1 MLTGQALIKHEAQT
15 QISRSDRVRSAGYHP
30 KSGRTVLRY
39 CEYFSN
45 LQRAKIQDSAIN
57 SYGRKVDMETVEAI
71 KNHKNKNIG
80 KNTSV
85 YHYAGISTVYLYD
98 KKIANVMFNINKV
111 AIFSSGYMTKTTK
124 SRLNRILMH
133 FCGARLFQKAG
144 IWYIDYGCKDMIP
157 FVEGMEIDM
166 I

>member
-1 MLTGQALIKHEAQT
+1 MLTGQALIKHDAQT
-15 QISRSDRVRSAGYHP
+15 ISRRDRVFSAGYHP
-30 KSGRTVLRY
+30 KPGRNSLRY
-39 CEYFSN
+39 TEYYTN

-57 SYGRKVDMETVEAI
+57 SYGRKIDMETVESI
-71 KNHKNKNIG
+71 KNHENKIIG
-80 KNTSV
+80 TNTSI

-98 KKIANVMFNINKV
+98 KKIANVMFNVKKV
-111 AIFSSGYMTKTTK
+111 AIFRNGEMSKTTK
-124 SRLNRILMH
+124 IRLNRILMH

-144 IWYIDYGCKDMIP
+144 SWYIDYGCKDMIP